1 MLQMGGLKDP
11 PIGSPTAAW
20 QVIFHGGADSAPST
34 MRTRFAPAP
43 TGYLHLGHIAN
54 ALVVWGR
61 ARAVGAEVV
70 LRIEDHD
77 RQRCRPEFEAA
88 LLEDLEWLGLRPDH
102 PPVEEFRR
110 GASGYRQSD
119 NAIEYTAAIE
129 ALKARGH
136 LVYACDCSRKTA
148 SAASDGIAR
157 PYSGRCR
164 SRGLEPVAGRGLR
177 VMLTPG
183 TEAFEDLRH
192 GWHSQDPAAQCG
204 DLLLRDR
211 LGNWTYQL
219 CVVVDDIRHGIDLV
233 IRGTDL
239 LESTGRQIRLAA
251 MLGRESPPA
260 FLHHPLIYK
269 PSGAKLSKANGDTG
283 IRDLRGEGVSREEI
297 LGRAAWG
304 LGLIPASHPLSLE
317 EALALAQRLP

>member
-1 MLQMGGLKDP
+1 
-11 PIGSPTAAW
+11 
-20 QVIFHGGADSAPST
+20 

-61 ARAVGAEVV
+61 AQAVGAEVV

-88 LLEDLEWLGLRPDH
+88 LLEDLEWLGLAPDH
-102 PPVEEFRR
+102 PELEEFRR
-110 GASGYRQSD
+110 GASRYRQSD
-119 NAIEYTAAIE
+119 NASAYAAAIE
-129 ALKARGH
+129 TLRARGH
-136 LVYACDCSRKTA
+136 MVYACDCSRKTE
-148 SAASDGIAR
+148 SAASDGSSR

-164 SRGLEPVAGRGLR
+164 SRGLEPGVGRGLR
-177 VMLTPG
+177 VMLPPG
-183 TEAFEDLRH
+183 AEEFEDLRQ
-192 GWHSQDPAAQCG
+192 GWQSQSPATQCG

-239 LESTGRQIRLAA
+239 VDSTGRQMRLAA

-269 PSGAKLSKANGDTG
+269 PSGAKLSKADGDSG
-283 IRDLRGEGVSREEI
+283 IRDLRAEGISREEI

-304 LGLIPASHPLSLE
+304 LGLIPTPRPLSLE